1 LESRHRAAPQ
11 RNRSLKHNAGA
22 SDSTNADLPHIAE
35 LIADGEI
42 TVGMLNPVGC
52 VAVATDGH
60 NSLAMLKRR
69 PGETL
74 TRCSGDSTRLSSAH
88 GQKKSTPTRSIPPPH
103 TRSEPA
109 ANGEV
114 KSSVNTLQLVRLLRV
129 QPAPRIFCIVWRR
142 LLSTEPKAIL
152 LIRGWQRSSRPCQ

>member
-1 LESRHRAAPQ
+1 MESRRQRAAYK
-11 RNRSLKHNAGA
+11 RNPSLKNNAGA
-22 SDSTNADLPHIAE
+22 SDSDHAGLPHIAE

-74 TRCSGDSTRLSSAH
+74 AQLLTRLDQAIDRAWTEDIYTDEINPPVSS
-88 GQKKSTPTRSIPPPH
+88 
-103 TRSEPA
+103 
-109 ANGEV
+109 
-114 KSSVNTLQLVRLLRV
+114 
-129 QPAPRIFCIVWRR
+129 IFRTTHKRR
-142 LLSTEPKAIL
+142 H
-152 LIRGWQRSSRPCQ
+152 